1 MAATAQSSREAAIP
15 ASLTSDEI
23 ALLAQLRSKYACSSA
38 STQGEG
44 AGTLDSRCRLACRS
58 TPPTA
63 GRRQHAGSGAAPAP
77 VPPARTTDCRMCIG
91 CQGSGKEFDIY
102 DHRRLER
109 PCPDCGGEGVRGG
122 SASQLAEP
130 SGGGRS
136 SESSSSGGSAARLL
150 AYEQEL
156 AGLKQSLAGCR
167 DEQELQLRAELILQL
182 ERQVLRLQQQQA
194 PGQLQHC

>member
-1 MAATAQSSREAAIP
+1 MAATAQSSQEAAIP

-44 AGTLDSRCRLACRS
+44 AGTLDSRCRLASRS

-63 GRRQHAGSGAAPAP
+63 GCRPRHAGSGAGPAL

-91 CQGSGKEFDIY
+91 CQGSGKKLELY

-122 SASQLAEP
+122 SAIQLAER
-130 SGGGRS
+130 SGGGGS
-136 SESSSSGGSAARLL
+136 SKSSSSGGGGGSSAGRLP
-150 AYEQEL
+150 AY
-156 AGLKQSLAGCR
+156 
-167 DEQELQLRAELILQL
+167 EQELQLRAELLLQL
-182 ERQVLRLQQQQA
+182 ERQVLRMR
-194 PGQLQHC
+194 